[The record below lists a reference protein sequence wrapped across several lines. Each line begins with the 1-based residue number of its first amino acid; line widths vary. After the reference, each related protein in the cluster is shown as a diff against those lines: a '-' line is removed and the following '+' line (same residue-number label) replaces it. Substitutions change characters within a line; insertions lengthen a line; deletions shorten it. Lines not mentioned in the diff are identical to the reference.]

1 MTSLAVTTIDGA
13 WVRLRPARLV
23 VAGYTGRDEVSVRE
37 HIDELAAIG
46 VPPPPSVPMFYD
58 LPPGLVTTAGA
69 VDVAGAMTSG
79 EVEPVLVRADGRWY
93 LGVGSDHTDREL
105 EREDIATAKERC
117 PKPLG
122 PVLLPLPGDPAAGG
136 FDECW
141 DAASAR
147 ADADGVP
154 YQDGR
159 IAALRTPSDLLPRLF
174 AELDGAAEGDLV
186 VFTGTLP
193 LVGGT
198 FRAAAA
204 WRLELTVP
212 AGGGG
217 AAVTLA
223 HSYDVKQRTADA

>member
-1 MTSLAVTTIDGA
+1 MTDLSLTTIDGA
-13 WVRLRPARLV
+13 PVRLRPGRLV
-23 VAGYTGRDEVSVRE
+23 VAGYTARDEASVRE

-58 LPPGLVTTAGA
+58 LPPGLLTTAGA
-69 VDVAGAMTSG
+69 VEVAGAMTSG

-93 LGVGSDHTDREL
+93 LGVGSDHTDRDL
-105 EREDIATAKERC
+105 EREDIFTAKARC
-117 PKPLG
+117 PKPVG
-122 PVLLPLPGDPAAGG
+122 PTLLPLPGDPATGA
-136 FDECW
+136 FDDRW

-159 IAALRTPSDLLPRLF
+159 VAALRTPSDLLPRLF
-174 AELDGAAEGDLV
+174 AEVAGVAGTDLV
-186 VFTGTLP
+186 VYTGTLP
-193 LVGGT
+193 LIGGT

-204 WRLELTVP
+204 WRLALTVP
-212 AGGGG
+212 ADGG
-217 AAVTLA
+217 AVTLT